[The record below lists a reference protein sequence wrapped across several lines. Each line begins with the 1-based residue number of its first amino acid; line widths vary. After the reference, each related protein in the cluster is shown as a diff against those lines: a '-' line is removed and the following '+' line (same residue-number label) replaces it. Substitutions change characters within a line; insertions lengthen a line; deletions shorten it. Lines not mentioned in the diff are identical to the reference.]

1 MGQKEV
7 KPPPVPEKTLKEM
20 VKEMTKV
27 VMKERR
33 VFQRELFKI
42 EQNEKKLRN
51 DLEKMTKNR

>member
-33 VFQRELFKI
+33 QFQR
-42 EQNEKKLRN
+42 
-51 DLEKMTKNR
+51 